1 MGSNPSLLETRTFV
15 LWCLICCML
24 SVKDKT
30 PAPQSIHWRGHIS
43 VWKRSWTNAL
53 AAQLNNL
60 LQLAR
65 TLILPGYL
73 GSFFFSFLVCCFS
86 LWSMQEGD
94 RIRLFQTVSSVWD
107 CHDGWARALRINAQC
122 RCIGSFISILSDWG
136 CHACWSFSIWLS
148 HINNPS
154 VTMLYFYITL
164 MQLLGVLLYPS
175 ELLNHAFNPSDLKNN
190 KKS

>member
-1 MGSNPSLLETRTFV
+1 MFV

-30 PAPQSIHWRGHIS
+30 LVPQSIHWRGHIS
-43 VWKRSWTNAL
+43 VWKCNWTNTL

-73 GSFFFSFLVCCFS
+73 GVCSFFPFLVCCFS

-94 RIRLFQTVSSVWD
+94 RIIPFQTVSSMWD
-107 CHDGWARALRINAQC
+107 CHDGWACVQDKCTVQMHSQRKWKHQHHLSPFFQTEGVMPADLS
-122 RCIGSFISILSDWG
+122 SFGWVTSIICSHHVVFLHYFLPPNSSS
-136 CHACWSFSIWLS
+136 CSYLVCCCSPVSYSTMHSIQA
-148 HINNPS
+148 
-154 VTMLYFYITL
+154 T
-164 MQLLGVLLYPS
+164 
-175 ELLNHAFNPSDLKNN
+175 
-190 KKS
+190 